1 MMNRTEK
8 KVDDFVRKYDMI
20 ESGDTVVTGVSG
32 GADSVCLLFMLCA
45 LRERLGFRILACHV
59 NHGLRGEAADADEA
73 YVRSLCGR
81 LGVPLRIFRENVELI
96 ARKRKQSTEEAGRLV
111 RRSAFEKMC
120 REDGGTKIATAHHR
134 DDNAETVL
142 LNIARGTGIRGL
154 CGIRPVRGKWIRPL
168 LCLSRD
174 EIEQWL
180 EEKGVSFCT
189 DATNEED
196 IYTRNRIRHNIL
208 PALKEQVNAGAARH
222 LSDLALQ
229 IQEVWDHIE
238 KETDRAEAGCVTFS
252 GDAGSGRKVTVAG
265 DGFAGLAPVIA
276 KTLIHRCICRAA
288 GEEKDIGAVH
298 VMDTIALFGKQAG
311 KEADLP
317 YRVKAVR
324 TSSGVRLSKLS
335 GPESAAGIPEVC
347 LKIPGETY
355 FPGTGQT
362 IQCTL
367 LKKTDDFSAEEI
379 PQKSY
384 TKCFDYDIIKCS
396 LSARNRRPGDYL
408 VVDGKGNRQK
418 LKSYFINE
426 KVPRGERD
434 EKLLIADGDHIVWI
448 PGMRMSKAYQ
458 VGSGTKRI
466 LMIKITED
474 REYVRDDQS
483 DDPGRG
489 S

>member
-1 MMNRTEK
+1 M
-8 KVDDFVRKYDMI
+8 
-20 ESGDTVVTGVSG
+20 
-32 GADSVCLLFMLCA
+32 
-45 LRERLGFRILACHV
+45 
-59 NHGLRGEAADADEA
+59 
-73 YVRSLCGR
+73 
-81 LGVPLRIFRENVELI
+81 
-96 ARKRKQSTEEAGRLV
+96 
-111 RRSAFEKMC
+111 
-120 REDGGTKIATAHHR
+120 
-134 DDNAETVL
+134 
-142 LNIARGTGIRGL
+142 
-154 CGIRPVRGKWIRPL
+154 
-168 LCLSRD
+168 
-174 EIEQWL
+174 
-180 EEKGVSFCT
+180 
-189 DATNEED
+189 
-196 IYTRNRIRHNIL
+196 
-208 PALKEQVNAGAARH
+208 
-222 LSDLALQ
+222 
-229 IQEVWDHIE
+229 
-238 KETDRAEAGCVTFS
+238 
-252 GDAGSGRKVTVAG
+252 
-265 DGFAGLAPVIA
+265 
-276 KTLIHRCICRAA
+276 
-288 GEEKDIGAVH
+288 
-298 VMDTIALFGKQAG
+298 
-311 KEADLP
+311 
-317 YRVKAVR
+317 
-324 TSSGVRLSKLS
+324 RLSKLS